1 MNVLIAGG
9 FWAIAKF
16 MVLLC
21 CTIVSM
27 IKAIYFYIKTCKKW
41 KRLTKTLYVM
51 TMVPLFA
58 SSIIT
63 LGGVSNIIKGDWVIK
78 VFSVVIFGGF
88 MGGWLWFLL
97 VLYELR
103 RNRAKVA
110 NCYDVKDD
118 VRLIA
123 WLLLGLMLIF
133 INLPPVL

>member
-27 IKAIYFYIKTCKKW
+27 IKAIHFYVNTVKKW

-51 TMVPLFA
+51 TVVPFFA
-58 SSIIT
+58 SLIIT

-88 MGGWLWFLL
+88 MGGWYVKSLLKEEGMHFSKMEIEKYKFLIKSFWGSSIALL
-97 VLYELR
+97 VM
-103 RNRAKVA
+103 A
-110 NCYDVKDD
+110 
-118 VRLIA
+118 LIIY
-123 WLLLGLMLIF
+123 L
-133 INLPPVL
+133 

>member
-1 MNVLIAGG
+1 MNVLITGG

-21 CTIVSM
+21 CAI
-27 IKAIYFYIKTCKKW
+27 IFIIRAIYFYIKTCKKW

-78 VFSVVIFGGF
+78 VFSMMIFGGF
-88 MGGWLWFLL
+88 IGGWYVKSLLKDESVNLSEMEIEKYKFLIKSFWGSSIALL
-97 VLYELR
+97 VM
-103 RNRAKVA
+103 A
-110 NCYDVKDD
+110 
-118 VRLIA
+118 LIIY
-123 WLLLGLMLIF
+123 L
-133 INLPPVL
+133 

>member
-27 IKAIYFYIKTCKKW
+27 IKAIYFYVNTVKKW

-51 TMVPLFA
+51 TVVPFFA
-58 SSIIT
+58 SLIIT

-88 MGGWLWFLL
+88 MGGWYVKSLLKEEGMHFSKIEIEKYKFLIKSFWGSSIALL
-97 VLYELR
+97 VM
-103 RNRAKVA
+103 A
-110 NCYDVKDD
+110 
-118 VRLIA
+118 LIIY
-123 WLLLGLMLIF
+123 L
-133 INLPPVL
+133 

>member
-27 IKAIYFYIKTCKKW
+27 IKAIYFYVNTVKKW
-41 KRLTKTLYVM
+41 KRITKTLYVM
-51 TMVPLFA
+51 TVVPFFA
-58 SSIIT
+58 SLIIT

-88 MGGWLWFLL
+88 MGGWYVKSLLKEEGMHFSKMEIEKYKFLIKSFWGSSIALL
-97 VLYELR
+97 VM
-103 RNRAKVA
+103 A
-110 NCYDVKDD
+110 
-118 VRLIA
+118 LIIY
-123 WLLLGLMLIF
+123 L
-133 INLPPVL
+133 

>member
-1 MNVLIAGG
+1 MNVLIAGR
-9 FWAIAKF
+9 FWSIAKF

-21 CTIVSM
+21 CTVILI
-27 IKAIYFYIKTCKKW
+27 IKSLYFYIKTCKKW

-88 MGGWLWFLL
+88 MGGWYVKSLLKEEGMHFSKMEIEKYKFLIKSFWGSSIALL
-97 VLYELR
+97 VM
-103 RNRAKVA
+103 A
-110 NCYDVKDD
+110 
-118 VRLIA
+118 LIIY
-123 WLLLGLMLIF
+123 L
-133 INLPPVL
+133 

>member
-27 IKAIYFYIKTCKKW
+27 IKAIYFYVNTVKKW

-51 TMVPLFA
+51 TVVPFFA
-58 SSIIT
+58 SLIIT

-88 MGGWLWFLL
+88 MGGWYVKSLLKEEGMHFSKIEIEKYKFLIKSIWGSSIALL
-97 VLYELR
+97 VM
-103 RNRAKVA
+103 A
-110 NCYDVKDD
+110 
-118 VRLIA
+118 LIIY
-123 WLLLGLMLIF
+123 L
-133 INLPPVL
+133 

>member
-27 IKAIYFYIKTCKKW
+27 IKAIYFYVNTVKKW

-51 TMVPLFA
+51 TVVPFFA
-58 SSIIT
+58 SLIIT

-78 VFSVVIFGGF
+78 VFSMMIFGGLI
-88 MGGWLWFLL
+88 GGWYVKSLLKEEGMHFSKMEIEKYKFLIKSFWGSSIALL
-97 VLYELR
+97 VM
-103 RNRAKVA
+103 A
-110 NCYDVKDD
+110 
-118 VRLIA
+118 LIIY
-123 WLLLGLMLIF
+123 L
-133 INLPPVL
+133 

>member
-21 CTIVSM
+21 CTIISM
-27 IKAIYFYIKTCKKW
+27 IKAIYFYVNTVKKW

-51 TMVPLFA
+51 TVVPFFA
-58 SSIIT
+58 SLIIT

-88 MGGWLWFLL
+88 MGGWYVKSLLKEEGMHFSKMEIEKYKFLIKSIWGSSIALL
-97 VLYELR
+97 VM
-103 RNRAKVA
+103 A
-110 NCYDVKDD
+110 
-118 VRLIA
+118 LIIY
-123 WLLLGLMLIF
+123 L
-133 INLPPVL
+133 

>member
-27 IKAIYFYIKTCKKW
+27 IKAIYFYVNTVKKW

-51 TMVPLFA
+51 TVVPFFA
-58 SSIIT
+58 SLIIT

-78 VFSVVIFGGF
+78 VFSVVIFCGF
-88 MGGWLWFLL
+88 MGGWYVKSLLKEEGMHFSKMEIEKYKFLIKSFWGSSIALL
-97 VLYELR
+97 VM
-103 RNRAKVA
+103 A
-110 NCYDVKDD
+110 
-118 VRLIA
+118 LIIY
-123 WLLLGLMLIF
+123 L
-133 INLPPVL
+133 

>member
-16 MVLLC
+16 MILLC

-27 IKAIYFYIKTCKKW
+27 IKAIYFYVNTVKKW

-51 TMVPLFA
+51 TVVPFFA
-58 SSIIT
+58 SLIIT

-88 MGGWLWFLL
+88 MGGWYVKSLLKEEGMHFSKMEIEKYKFLIKSFWGSSIALL
-97 VLYELR
+97 VM
-103 RNRAKVA
+103 A
-110 NCYDVKDD
+110 
-118 VRLIA
+118 LIIY
-123 WLLLGLMLIF
+123 L
-133 INLPPVL
+133 

>member
-27 IKAIYFYIKTCKKW
+27 IKAIYFYVNTVKKW

-51 TMVPLFA
+51 TVVPFFA
-58 SSIIT
+58 SLIIT

-88 MGGWLWFLL
+88 MGGWYVKSLLKEEGMHLSKMEIEKYKFLIKSIWGSSIALL
-97 VLYELR
+97 VM
-103 RNRAKVA
+103 A
-110 NCYDVKDD
+110 
-118 VRLIA
+118 LIIY
-123 WLLLGLMLIF
+123 L
-133 INLPPVL
+133 

>member
-21 CTIVSM
+21 CTIISM
-27 IKAIYFYIKTCKKW
+27 IKAIYFYVNTVKKW

-51 TMVPLFA
+51 TVVPFFA
-58 SSIIT
+58 SLIIT

-88 MGGWLWFLL
+88 MGGWYVKSLLKEERMHFSKMEIEKYKFLIKSIWGSSIALL
-97 VLYELR
+97 VM
-103 RNRAKVA
+103 A
-110 NCYDVKDD
+110 
-118 VRLIA
+118 LIIY
-123 WLLLGLMLIF
+123 L
-133 INLPPVL
+133 

>member
-27 IKAIYFYIKTCKKW
+27 IKAIYFYVNTVKKW

-51 TMVPLFA
+51 TVVPFFA
-58 SSIIT
+58 SLIIT

-88 MGGWLWFLL
+88 MGGWYVKSLLKEEGMHFSKMEIEKYKFVIKSFWGSSIALL
-97 VLYELR
+97 VM
-103 RNRAKVA
+103 A
-110 NCYDVKDD
+110 
-118 VRLIA
+118 LIIY
-123 WLLLGLMLIF
+123 L
-133 INLPPVL
+133 

>member
-27 IKAIYFYIKTCKKW
+27 IKAIYFYVNTVKKW

-88 MGGWLWFLL
+88 MGGWYVKSLLKEEGMHFSKMEIEKYKFLIKSFWGSSIALL
-97 VLYELR
+97 VM
-103 RNRAKVA
+103 A
-110 NCYDVKDD
+110 
-118 VRLIA
+118 LIIY
-123 WLLLGLMLIF
+123 L
-133 INLPPVL
+133 

>member
-27 IKAIYFYIKTCKKW
+27 IKAIYFYVNTVKKW
-41 KRLTKTLYVM
+41 KRLTRTLYVM
-51 TMVPLFA
+51 TVVPFFA
-58 SSIIT
+58 SLIIT

-88 MGGWLWFLL
+88 MGGWYVKSLLKEEGMHFSKMEIEKYKFLIKSILGSSIALL
-97 VLYELR
+97 VM
-103 RNRAKVA
+103 A
-110 NCYDVKDD
+110 
-118 VRLIA
+118 LIIY
-123 WLLLGLMLIF
+123 L
-133 INLPPVL
+133 

>member
-27 IKAIYFYIKTCKKW
+27 IKAIYFYVNTVKKW

-51 TMVPLFA
+51 TVVPFFA
-58 SSIIT
+58 SLIIT

-78 VFSVVIFGGF
+78 VFSVMIFGGF
-88 MGGWLWFLL
+88 MGGWYVKSLLKEEGMHFSKMEIEKYKFLIKSFWGSSIALL
-97 VLYELR
+97 VM
-103 RNRAKVA
+103 A
-110 NCYDVKDD
+110 
-118 VRLIA
+118 LIIY
-123 WLLLGLMLIF
+123 L
-133 INLPPVL
+133 

>member
-1 MNVLIAGG
+1 MNGLIAGG

-27 IKAIYFYIKTCKKW
+27 IKAIYFYVNTVKKW

-88 MGGWLWFLL
+88 MGGWYVKSLLKEEGMHFSKMEIEKYKFLIKSFWGSSIALL
-97 VLYELR
+97 VM
-103 RNRAKVA
+103 A
-110 NCYDVKDD
+110 
-118 VRLIA
+118 LIIY
-123 WLLLGLMLIF
+123 L
-133 INLPPVL
+133 

>member
-1 MNVLIAGG
+1 MNVLITGG

-27 IKAIYFYIKTCKKW
+27 IKAIYFYVNTVKKW

-51 TMVPLFA
+51 TVVPFFA
-58 SSIIT
+58 SLIIT

-88 MGGWLWFLL
+88 MGGWYVKSLLKEEGMHFSKMEIEKYKFLIKSFWGSSIALL
-97 VLYELR
+97 VM
-103 RNRAKVA
+103 A
-110 NCYDVKDD
+110 
-118 VRLIA
+118 LIIY
-123 WLLLGLMLIF
+123 L
-133 INLPPVL
+133 